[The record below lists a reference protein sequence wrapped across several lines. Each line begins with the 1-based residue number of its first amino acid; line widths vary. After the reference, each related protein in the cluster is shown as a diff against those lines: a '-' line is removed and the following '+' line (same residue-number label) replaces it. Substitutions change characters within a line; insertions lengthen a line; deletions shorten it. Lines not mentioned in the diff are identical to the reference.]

1 MKFEAVVRTDLGK
14 GASRRLRLQ
23 EQFPG
28 IIYGGEAAPVAIAL
42 KHSDVINQMDKPEF
56 YEGFVLVIDGQE
68 VKVKPQDI
76 QRHPF
81 KPKITHIDFQRVIA
95 GQDVHTNVPLH
106 FVNEEKS
113 AAVKAGGIAEH
124 HVTEIEVTCL
134 PKNLPEFIEVDMAG
148 VEMGQTLHLSDLT
161 LPAGVS
167 SVELAKNDEAHD
179 LAVVTVKPAPKAA
192 DAEEDGEEAAT
203 TEAIPSAVA
212 ATAARRQLIFLR
224 RTEIC
229 PHRILLPR
237 SR

>member
-1 MKFEAVVRTDLGK
+1 MSEANFKLDASVRTDLGK
-14 GASRRLRLQ
+14 GASRRLRCEDKL
-23 EQFPG
+23 PG
-28 IIYGGEAAPVAIAL
+28 IIYGGEEAPVSITLDHNKVNNSADFEAFYSHVL
-42 KHSDVINQMDKPEF
+42 EINLDGKVVE
-56 YEGFVLVIDGQE
+56 VLVKDM
-68 VKVKPQDI
+68 

-192 DAEEDGEEAAT
+192 DAEEDGEEAAS
-203 TEAIPSAVA
+203 E
-212 ATAARRQLIFLR
+212 
-224 RTEIC
+224 E
-229 PHRILLPR
+229 
-237 SR
+237 

>member
-1 MKFEAVVRTDLGK
+1 MSEANFKLDASVRTDLGK
-14 GASRRLRLQ
+14 GASRRLRREDKL
-23 EQFPG
+23 PG
-28 IIYGGEAAPVAIAL
+28 IIYGGEEAPVSITLDHNKVNNSADFEAFYSHVL
-42 KHSDVINQMDKPEF
+42 EINLDGKVVE
-56 YEGFVLVIDGQE
+56 VLVKDM
-68 VKVKPQDI
+68 

-134 PKNLPEFIEVDMAG
+134 PKYLPEFIEVDMAG

-192 DAEEDGEEAAT
+192 DAEEDGEEAAS
-203 TEAIPSAVA
+203 E
-212 ATAARRQLIFLR
+212 
-224 RTEIC
+224 E
-229 PHRILLPR
+229 
-237 SR
+237 

>member
-1 MKFEAVVRTDLGK
+1 MSEANFKLDASVRTDLGK
-14 GASRRLRLQ
+14 GASRRLRREDKL
-23 EQFPG
+23 PG
-28 IIYGGEAAPVAIAL
+28 IIYGGEEAPVSITLDHNKVNNSADFEA
-42 KHSDVINQMDKPEF
+42 F
-56 YEGFVLVIDGQE
+56 YSHVLTLNVDGKAVEVLVKDM
-68 VKVKPQDI
+68 

-192 DAEEDGEEAAT
+192 DAEEDGEEAAS
-203 TEAIPSAVA
+203 E
-212 ATAARRQLIFLR
+212 
-224 RTEIC
+224 E
-229 PHRILLPR
+229 
-237 SR
+237 

>member
-1 MKFEAVVRTDLGK
+1 MSEANFKLDASVRTDLGK
-14 GASRRLRLQ
+14 GASRRLRREDKL
-23 EQFPG
+23 PG
-28 IIYGGEAAPVAIAL
+28 IIYGGEEAPVSITLDHNKVNNSADFEAFYSHVL
-42 KHSDVINQMDKPEF
+42 EINLDGKVVE
-56 YEGFVLVIDGQE
+56 VLVKDM
-68 VKVKPQDI
+68 

-124 HVTEIEVTCL
+124 HVTEIEVTCQ
-134 PKNLPEFIEVDMAG
+134 PKDLPEFIEVDMAA
-148 VEMGQTLHLSDLT
+148 VEMGQTVHLSDLT

-192 DAEEDGEEAAT
+192 ETEEDGEEAAS
-203 TEAIPSAVA
+203 E
-212 ATAARRQLIFLR
+212 
-224 RTEIC
+224 E
-229 PHRILLPR
+229 
-237 SR
+237 

>member
-1 MKFEAVVRTDLGK
+1 MSEAIFNLDASVRTDLGK
-14 GASRRLRLQ
+14 GASRRLRREDKL
-23 EQFPG
+23 PG
-28 IIYGGEAAPVAIAL
+28 IIYGGEEAPVSITLDHNKVNNSADFEAFYSHVL
-42 KHSDVINQMDKPEF
+42 EINLDGKVVE
-56 YEGFVLVIDGQE
+56 VLVKDM
-68 VKVKPQDI
+68 

-124 HVTEIEVTCL
+124 HVTEIEVTCQ
-134 PKNLPEFIEVDMAG
+134 PKDLPEFIEVDMAA
-148 VEMGQTLHLSDLT
+148 VEMGQTVHLSDLT

-192 DAEEDGEEAAT
+192 ETDEDGEEAAS
-203 TEAIPSAVA
+203 E
-212 ATAARRQLIFLR
+212 
-224 RTEIC
+224 E
-229 PHRILLPR
+229 
-237 SR
+237 

>member
-1 MKFEAVVRTDLGK
+1 MSEANFKLGASVRTDLGK
-14 GASRRLRLQ
+14 GASRRLRREDKL
-23 EQFPG
+23 PG
-28 IIYGGEAAPVAIAL
+28 IIYGGEEAPVSITLDHNKVNNSADFEAFYSHVL
-42 KHSDVINQMDKPEF
+42 EINLDGKVVE
-56 YEGFVLVIDGQE
+56 VLVKDM
-68 VKVKPQDI
+68 

-192 DAEEDGEEAAT
+192 EAEEDGEEAAS
-203 TEAIPSAVA
+203 E
-212 ATAARRQLIFLR
+212 
-224 RTEIC
+224 E
-229 PHRILLPR
+229 
-237 SR
+237 

>member
-1 MKFEAVVRTDLGK
+1 MSEANFKLDASVRTDLGK
-14 GASRRLRLQ
+14 GASRRLRREDKL
-23 EQFPG
+23 PG
-28 IIYGGEAAPVAIAL
+28 IIYGGEEAPVSITLDHNKVNNSADFEAFYSHVL
-42 KHSDVINQMDKPEF
+42 EINLDGKVVE
-56 YEGFVLVIDGQE
+56 VLVKDM
-68 VKVKPQDI
+68 

-106 FVNEEKS
+106 FVNEDAS
-113 AAVKAGGIAEH
+113 AAAKAGGIAEH

-192 DAEEDGEEAAT
+192 ETDEDGEEAAS
-203 TEAIPSAVA
+203 E
-212 ATAARRQLIFLR
+212 
-224 RTEIC
+224 E
-229 PHRILLPR
+229 
-237 SR
+237 

>member
-1 MKFEAVVRTDLGK
+1 MSEANFKLDASVRTDLGK
-14 GASRRLRLQ
+14 GASRRLRREDKL
-23 EQFPG
+23 PG
-28 IIYGGEAAPVAIAL
+28 IIYGGEEAPVSITLDHNKVNNSADFEAFYSHVL
-42 KHSDVINQMDKPEF
+42 EINLDGKVVE
-56 YEGFVLVIDGQE
+56 VLVKDM
-68 VKVKPQDI
+68 

-81 KPKITHIDFQRVIA
+81 KPKITHIDFQHVIA

-192 DAEEDGEEAAT
+192 DAEEDGEEAAS
-203 TEAIPSAVA
+203 E
-212 ATAARRQLIFLR
+212 
-224 RTEIC
+224 E
-229 PHRILLPR
+229 
-237 SR
+237 

>member
-1 MKFEAVVRTDLGK
+1 MVDFVLNAEVREDQGK
-14 GASRRLRLQ
+14 GASRRLRREDKL
-23 EQFPG
+23 PG
-28 IIYGGEAAPVAIAL
+28 IIYGGEEAPVSITLDHNKVNNSADFEAFYSHVL
-42 KHSDVINQMDKPEF
+42 EINLDGKVVE
-56 YEGFVLVIDGQE
+56 VLVKDM
-68 VKVKPQDI
+68 

-161 LPAGVS
+161 LPAGVA

-192 DAEEDGEEAAT
+192 EAEEDGEEAAS
-203 TEAIPSAVA
+203 E
-212 ATAARRQLIFLR
+212 
-224 RTEIC
+224 E
-229 PHRILLPR
+229 
-237 SR
+237 